1 MTLFTLGMRMIE
13 PDISPTNG
21 RYEYRV
27 WPRHSLSATSDL
39 HRDWVLALAERRAD
53 IYLLGAHGMVDLVKL
68 RDGTQLEIK
77 RRGGDQLGL
86 QFWQLAL
93 SQDFPLSVFALNR
106 LAAAFGLPRALPQS
120 AGLSA
125 AHLVAAL
132 LWPINKVEARIV
144 EKFRLLFGRGTSTA
158 EITRVKLDNRSWMTV
173 AVEDPDP
180 VTAARMVASLDLAYL
195 PNQSYGDFLRA
206 GLLLNAE

>member
-1 MTLFTLGMRMIE
+1 MTLFTFGPRRID

-27 WPRHSLSATSDL
+27 WPRRSLSATSDL
-39 HRDWVLALAERRAD
+39 HRDWVLASAERRAD
-53 IYLLGAHGMVDLVKL
+53 IYLLGSNGTVDLVKL
-68 RDGTQLEIK
+68 RNGTQLEIK

-132 LWPINKVEARIV
+132 LWPTNRVEARIV
-144 EKFRLLFGRGTSTA
+144 EKSRLLFRRGTSTA
-158 EITRVKLDNRSWMTV
+158 EITRVILENRSWMTV

-180 VTAARMVASLDLAYL
+180 VTAARMVACLDLEYL

-206 GLLLNAE
+206 GRLLNAE